1 MNIKDK
7 AQAGIKARYDDF
19 VLKKA
24 TEAANLELFSMGCDL
39 ANIEQADHDC
49 IVADYVEKIKSKH
62 KTLGSLALG
71 FALGAWL
78 L

>member
-1 MNIKDK
+1 VSIKDK
-7 AQAGIKARYDDF
+7 AQAGAKAHYNGF

-39 ANIEQADHDC
+39 AHIDQADYDC

-62 KTLGSLALG
+62 KNVASLALG
-71 FALGAWL
+71 LALGAWL

>member
-1 MNIKDK
+1 MNMTDK
-7 AQAGIKARYDDF
+7 AQAGVKARYDAF

-39 ANIEQADHDC
+39 AHIDQADHDC
-49 IVADYVEKIKSKH
+49 IVADYVEKLKAKH